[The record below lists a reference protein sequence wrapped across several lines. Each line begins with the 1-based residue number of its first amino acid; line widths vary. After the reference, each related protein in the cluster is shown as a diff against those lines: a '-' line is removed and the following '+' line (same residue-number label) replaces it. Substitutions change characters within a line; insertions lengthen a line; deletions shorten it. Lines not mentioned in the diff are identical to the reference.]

1 MKKIKIK
8 KFKSLYLFGLGVIGV
23 GAFLVIMFIGF
34 ITTVIINKINEPKEI
49 ETVTEKPFIEHKIIY
64 DTIKSQ
70 SFDTI
75 KKEKPKTKSP
85 VVKSKV
91 DTIEKDSL

>member
-8 KFKSLYLFGLGVIGV
+8 KFKSLYIFGLGVIGI

-34 ITTVIINKINEPKEI
+34 VTTVIINKIKEPKEI
-49 ETVTEKPFIEHKIIY
+49 ETVTEKPVIEHKIVY
-64 DTIKSQ
+64 DTIKIK

-75 KKEKPKTKSP
+75 KKEKPKTKSS